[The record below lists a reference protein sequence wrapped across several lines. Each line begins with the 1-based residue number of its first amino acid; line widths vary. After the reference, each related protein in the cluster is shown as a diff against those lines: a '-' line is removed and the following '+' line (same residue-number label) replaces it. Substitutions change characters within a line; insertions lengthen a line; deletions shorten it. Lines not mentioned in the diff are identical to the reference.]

1 MDKPVI
7 KPTKERAALHFDSKQ
22 DLRLMP
28 LVRSAL
34 RQEKR
39 RFECDEHPADANDV
53 MVASYNVHKC
63 VGLDRRFDPART
75 AAVIAELDADI
86 VALQEVD
93 QRFGQRLGLLDLR
106 LIERQTGLVPVG
118 AAGMRDS
125 HGWHGNVVLAR
136 NAEVKYFSPFNL
148 PGAEPRGALVV
159 DLSLKSGAIRIIA
172 AHLGLLR
179 RSREKQIEAILDA
192 ADAKDG
198 RPALLVGDLNEWRLG
213 NRSSLKALSPT
224 FGPLHANLASFPARF
239 PLWSLDR
246 ILASPNNLVTKLEV
260 HDSPLARVAS
270 DHLPVKARIRL
281 GNPDTKA
288 A

>member
-7 KPTKERAALHFDSKQ
+7 KPAKEGALHHETKQ
-22 DLRLMP
+22 DLRFMP
-28 LVRSAL
+28 LVKSAL

-39 RFECDEHPADANDV
+39 SFVDANNHANANV
-53 MVASYNVHKC
+53 ITVASYNVHKC

-93 QRFGQRLGLLDLR
+93 QRFGQRMGLLDLR
-106 LIERQTGLVPVG
+106 LIEHQTGLVPVG

-125 HGWHGNVVLAR
+125 HGWHGNIVLAR
-136 NAEVKYFSPFNL
+136 NAVVKYFSPFNL

-159 DLSLKSGAIRIIA
+159 DLSLESGPLRIIA

-179 RSREKQIEAILDA
+179 RSREKQIEAILAA
-192 ADAKDG
+192 ADARDG

-224 FGPLHANLASFPARF
+224 FGPLHANLASFPSRF

-246 ILASPNNLVTKLEV
+246 ILTSPNGLVSKLEV
-260 HDSPLARVAS
+260 HDTQLARIAS
-270 DHLPVKARIRL
+270 DHLPVKALIRL
-281 GNPDTKA
+281 GNSGIKVV
-288 A
+288 